1 MSRNTQTSLEFLIVP
16 KSEEVLKKKNKN
28 TMMEVCQRDTES
40 IESFPMAKAEML

>member
-16 KSEEVLKKKNKN
+16 KSEEVLKKNKN